1 MNCCLLRYD
10 FSRSMSVCMNV
21 CTYNFTGK
29 TRIQKYLKR
38 CIRCF
43 NYELKPSIFFF
54 RIKLYH
60 LFKLVN
66 VTQMQKQIF
75 LQNGCLIA
83 CYTHR
88 IKRNS
93 SFISWWARQFL
104 FLFVSSLYFVSHT
117 KPYTWIVNHHNF

>member
-75 LQNGCLIA
+75 LQNGCLMA
-83 CYTHR
+83 CYTHTQNKKKL
-88 IKRNS
+88 IFYILMSKAV
-93 SFISWWARQFL
+93 FISFCIIFIFYIAYKTLHMSRK
-104 FLFVSSLYFVSHT
+104 SS
-117 KPYTWIVNHHNF
+117 